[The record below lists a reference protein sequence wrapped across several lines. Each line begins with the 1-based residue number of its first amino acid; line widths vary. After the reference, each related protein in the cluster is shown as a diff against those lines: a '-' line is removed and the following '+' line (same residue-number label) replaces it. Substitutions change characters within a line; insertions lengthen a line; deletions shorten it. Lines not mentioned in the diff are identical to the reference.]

1 MDTLNSNWITESHID
16 FEYKKYMLLGYLQ
29 HVNEKFSATELF
41 PHLSSIIEHYKNLKL
56 LQENTLKLRSNFP
69 EALTG
74 IDAAEFK
81 LMHESIMND
90 DSIMSEIEQIVNFS
104 IPQFEKYM
112 FEGRKIYDFVE
123 HKLII
128 SPVGLTPIRV
138 NEGYLFLRNG
148 GEKATHIYNYQITLF
163 ERHDERYRGIHTHYV
178 CSYEVSI
185 TNTFE
190 QLKIELL
197 KSHKQLPNP
206 ATFAIESSL
215 ALPMEST
222 LLPIAKRILI
232 RHLQETI

>member
-1 MDTLNSNWITESHID
+1 
-16 FEYKKYMLLGYLQ
+16 
-29 HVNEKFSATELF
+29 
-41 PHLSSIIEHYKNLKL
+41 
-56 LQENTLKLRSNFP
+56 
-69 EALTG
+69 
-74 IDAAEFK
+74 
-81 LMHESIMND
+81 MHESIMND

-197 KSHKQLPNP
+197 NSHKQLPNP